1 MRRARGVA
9 QGAGM
14 NALAV
19 SSLGGA
25 AVDSCVAGSE
35 RGEGRAKGEGGWP
48 FASERASEESFLV
61 AARAL
66 GEKVS
71 GIGKA
76 PS

>member
-1 MRRARGVA
+1 
-9 QGAGM
+9 M

-25 AVDSCVAGSE
+25 AVDSPLDGGNE
-35 RGEGRAKGEGGWP
+35 EGRAKGEGGGEP
-48 FASERASEESFLV
+48 FMNEESFPV
-61 AARAL
+61 ARAL

-71 GIGKA
+71 GIGSA